1 MFYLYF
7 YIAIY
12 LISCSGVPQNSIT
25 KVEFS
30 SLHKK
35 VYSVYQLP
43 LERQKIHNLLSGIFI
58 GEALSLEY
66 VEHFTSRMHMKEE
79 DTQIDI
85 KQIDY
90 NDIALLEVLPNKVI
104 IDADWS
110 VGGIVT
116 HQKHKHPR
124 VNRYRAVFTLRKN
137 DHHEWRITATK
148 MRNAERIQR
157 AGVQDEDFF
166 EGKKS
171 TGGYLDPLDL
181 INSGVM
187 DENSD

>member
-1 MFYLYF
+1 M
-7 YIAIY
+7 
-12 LISCSGVPQNSIT
+12 
-25 KVEFS
+25 
-30 SLHKK
+30 HKK

-43 LERQKIHNLLSGIFI
+43 LERQKIHNLLADIFI
-58 GEALSLEY
+58 GEALSSEY
-66 VEHFTSRMHMKEE
+66 VEHFTSRMHMEEE

-85 KQIDY
+85 RQIDY
-90 NDIALLEVLPNKVI
+90 NEVVLLKVLPNKVM

-137 DHHEWRITATK
+137 AAQEWRITSTK

-187 DENSD
+187 DETSD